1 MLKPN
6 NELSFAMA
14 DIYPNYGGV
23 DTSTLAT
30 PDADDQ
36 QALNENTE
44 VAEKATA
51 NSPTKKKNIFLALGV
66 LLALIVFFG
75 GGK

>member
-6 NELSFAMA
+6 NELGFAMT
-14 DIYPNYGGV
+14 DLYPNYGGV
-23 DTSTLAT
+23 DTSTLAN
-30 PDADDQ
+30 PESDDQ
-36 QALNENTE
+36 QALNENPD
-44 VAEKATA
+44 VAETVTVTTA
-51 NSPTKKKNIFLALGV
+51 RKKNIFIALGV

>member
-6 NELSFAMA
+6 NELGFAMA
-14 DIYPNYGGV
+14 DLYPNYGGV

-30 PDADDQ
+30 PEADDQ
-36 QALNENTE
+36 QALNESPE
-44 VAEKATA
+44 VADTVTVTTA
-51 NSPTKKKNIFLALGV
+51 RKKNIFLALGV